1 MRPVPGRWATE
12 GLRRD
17 ASVPFLIAGF
27 KQEEV
32 ANNRHGTIAFHGS
45 VPTPSLCSQG
55 PARATKRVERR
66 ADYTTSLTPPQPP
79 PSCAEASQE
88 LLGLLVWP
96 RVSCPRR
103 RTLTYHHRIMDIPET
118 AGSRKSSSDLQTCT
132 CTLARR
138 GHMATSGSPRVYGA
152 LCLEGGPPSPV
163 CPRNGE
169 LLPTCPAQAMGK
181 AVITL
186 YDSGW

>member
-1 MRPVPGRWATE
+1 MPGWWTTE

-17 ASVPFLIAGF
+17 ASVPFLSAGF

-45 VPTPSLCSQG
+45 VPTPSLCAQG
-55 PARATKRVERR
+55 PARAMKMIERR
-66 ADYTTSLTPPQPP
+66 ADYTTSITPPQPP
-79 PSCAEASQE
+79 PSCVEASQE

-96 RVSCPRR
+96 RVSHSRR
-103 RTLTYHHRIMDIPET
+103 RTLTYHLGIMDIPGT
-118 AGSRKSSSDLQTCT
+118 AGSRKSSSDLQTST

-138 GHMATSGSPRVYGA
+138 GHMATSRSPRAYGA
-152 LCLEGGPPSPV
+152 LCLEGRPASLV

-169 LLPTCPAQAMGK
+169 LPPTCPAQAMGK

-186 YDSGW
+186 YDSAW

>member
-1 MRPVPGRWATE
+1 MPGWWATE

-32 ANNRHGTIAFHGS
+32 ANNRHETLAFHGS

-55 PARATKRVERR
+55 PARAMKRIARR
-66 ADYTTSLTPPQPP
+66 AVYTTSLTPPQPP
-79 PSCAEASQE
+79 PSCGEASQE
-88 LLGLLVWP
+88 LLGLLVWC
-96 RVSCPRR
+96 RVSHPRR
-103 RTLTYHHRIMDIPET
+103 RTLTYHHGIMAIPET
-118 AGSRKSSSDLQTCT
+118 AGSRKSSSDLQTST
-132 CTLARR
+132 HTLACR
-138 GHMATSGSPRVYGA
+138 GHMATSGSPRVYGV
-152 LCLEGGPPSPV
+152 LNLESAPPSPV

-181 AVITL
+181 AIITL
-186 YDSGW
+186 YDSAW